1 MSEPATKSAAGGV
14 VRGADVTTFALGGP
28 LRRFHDFAEPAAARD
43 VLREADA
50 AGAPWRVIG
59 GGSNLLIS
67 DAGLDE
73 IVVRLWSP
81 SATPVCEGDEICVSG
96 AMELDALA
104 RWAVEEGWDGLLFAT
119 GIPGTVGGAVVGNA
133 GAYGEQIADRLVSL
147 QLFHPRR
154 GARTVP
160 RDAISFAYRRSS
172 LQTAAEVV
180 ESVRLRLWRGDR
192 ARLRDERER
201 ILAWRRERHPDWRT
215 LPTAGS
221 FFRNIEPTSAAERRH
236 AAGWFLEQAGAK
248 GLRVG
253 GAAVYEKHANIIV
266 KRAPECTAAD
276 VLELARRMA
285 DAVRRKFGLTLSPE
299 VRVWGAFAG
308 APLAPGDCDLS
319 AGGAV

>member
-1 MSEPATKSAAGGV
+1 MNDPLRLRPAGGV

-28 LRRFHDFAEPAAARD
+28 LRRFHDFTEPAAARD
-43 VLREADA
+43 ALREAEA
-50 AGAPWRVIG
+50 SGTPWRVIG

-73 IVVRLWSP
+73 VIVRLWSP
-81 SATPVCEGDEICVSG
+81 SATPVCDGDEVCVSG

-154 GARTVP
+154 GVRTVP
-160 RDAISFAYRRSS
+160 RDAVSFAYRRSS
-172 LQTAAEVV
+172 LETAAEVV
-180 ESVRLRLWRGDR
+180 ESVRLRLRRGDR
-192 ARLRDERER
+192 ARLREERER

-221 FFRNIEPTSAAERRH
+221 FFRNIEPTSAAERRQ

-248 GLRVG
+248 ALRVG

-266 KRAPECTAAD
+266 KRSPECTAAD

-285 DAVRRKFGLTLSPE
+285 DAVRNRFGLELCPE
-299 VRVWGAFAG
+299 VRIWGVFPDATASFRINAQ
-308 APLAPGDCDLS
+308 P
-319 AGGAV
+319 